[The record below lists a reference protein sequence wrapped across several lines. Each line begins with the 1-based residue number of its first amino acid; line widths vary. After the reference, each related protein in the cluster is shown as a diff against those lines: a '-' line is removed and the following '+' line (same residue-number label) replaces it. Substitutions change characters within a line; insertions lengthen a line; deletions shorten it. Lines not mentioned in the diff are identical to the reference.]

1 MRFLCLVY
9 FEPTIWD
16 AITPEEDIRLT
27 DDSLAYDG
35 VLASGGHFIAAN
47 ALQPV
52 ETATTLRV
60 RNGQVTSKDGPFAET
75 KEVLG
80 GFILIEAN
88 DKDEALKLAAGIPM
102 ARHGSIEVRPVLEL
116 KASTGGDA

>member
-9 FEPTIWD
+9 FEPAMWD
-16 AITPEEDIRLT
+16 SISPEEDIRLT
-27 DDSLAYDG
+27 DDSLAYDV
-35 VLASGGHFIAAN
+35 VLANGGHFVAAN
-47 ALQPV
+47 ALQPTD
-52 ETATTLRV
+52 TATTLRV
-60 RNGQVTSKDGPFAET
+60 RDGQVTTKDGPFAET

-80 GFILIEAN
+80 GFILIEAR
-88 DKDEALKLAAGIPM
+88 DKQEALALAAGIPM